1 MIVPDHPMVGPM
13 PWEMAAGHGRP
24 QILALQTRMAPTA
37 TKAVNLLTEK
47 PKCVGTASRRRQRPP
62 GLLLHCG
69 VTWQTHRTARLRGR
83 SPRLV
88 AKSRITG
95 AWMAR
100 SLSSG

>member
-13 PWEMAAGHGRP
+13 PWEMAAGHGGP

-69 VTWQTHRTARLRGR
+69 VTWQTHRTARLQGR

-88 AKSRITG
+88 AKSR
-95 AWMAR
+95 
-100 SLSSG
+100 